1 MCAPY
6 TRVLFHYALLHC
18 VYLVQRLVFFAYT
31 ARFILLNSYMTP
43 HFRSTKKPVSSLCEP
58 VVGAV
63 FVRDGNF
70 KDNNCCM
77 SRVCKRWV
85 VSACAFSHVGGNRSS
100 KTPVSSL

>member
-1 MCAPY
+1 MLESMLESRPRTAFPGPRVCAPY

-31 ARFILLNSYMTP
+31 ARFILLNSHMTP
-43 HFRSTKKPVSSLCEP
+43 HFRSTKKPVSSLCVP

-70 KDNNCCM
+70 V
-77 SRVCKRWV
+77 VCHECVK
-85 VSACAFSHVGGNRSS
+85 VGW
-100 KTPVSSL
+100 